1 MSLSLDQNSSYR
13 ALIVDDEPEVRRAA
27 RAVLESLGLVNV
39 TEVAGGHEALTAV
52 SQQGAVYDLILCDL
66 RMPEF
71 DGVETMRALAA
82 LGIESGI
89 VIMSTAGDSIVET
102 AAVLGEMLGLRVLG
116 SVPKPLVPHTIEP
129 LLAQLRH
136 VAPPRRGEAVVAPTQ
151 DIRNAFVRRE
161 LKLHYQP
168 KVLMSTGELA
178 GVEALVR
185 WEHPMLGLLQPS
197 AFVPLME
204 ESDAFSAQL
213 DEFTVREAI
222 ACAGRWRADGRDLG
236 IAINVSSRAFDRAD
250 LAERVEEYCRT
261 ANVPVER
268 VTLEVTETQL
278 ARDAR
283 RMKDAGARLRDRGIS
298 LSVDDF
304 GTGLLNQAK
313 LMELPFNELKIDR
326 QFVDGCAVSESQ
338 RQVVESSI
346 ALAKRLKMTAVAK
359 GIQNRAEWDLL
370 LQLGCDMVQGFS
382 IARPMSEQSLEAW
395 ALEWMSPVGS

>member
-1 MSLSLDQNSSYR
+1 MPPSLTEHSSYR
-13 ALIVDDEPEVRRAA
+13 ALVVDDEADARRAA
-27 RAVLESLGLVNV
+27 RAVLESLGLVNI
-39 TEVAGGHEALTAV
+39 TDVAGGHEALTAV
-52 SQQGAVYDLILCDL
+52 NQQGAAYDLILCDL

-82 LGIESGI
+82 LGVESGI
-89 VIMSTAGDSIVET
+89 VIMSSAGDSIVET

-116 SVPKPLVPHTIEP
+116 SVSKPLAGHMIEP

-136 VAPPRRGEAVVAPTQ
+136 VAAPRSGEQVVAPTQ

-222 ACAGRWRADGRDLG
+222 ACAGRWRAEGRDLG
-236 IAINVSSRAFDRAD
+236 VAINVSSRAFDRAD
-250 LAERVEEYCRT
+250 FAERVEEYCR
-261 ANVPVER
+261 AAHLPVER

-313 LMELPFNELKIDR
+313 LLELPFNELKIDR

-370 LQLGCDMVQGFS
+370 QELGCDMVQGFS

-395 ALEWMSPVGS
+395 AVEWMSPVSS